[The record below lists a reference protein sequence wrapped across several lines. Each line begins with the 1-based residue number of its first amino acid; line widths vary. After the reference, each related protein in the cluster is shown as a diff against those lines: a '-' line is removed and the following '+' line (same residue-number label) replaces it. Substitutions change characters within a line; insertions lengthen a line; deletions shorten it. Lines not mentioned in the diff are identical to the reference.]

1 MNNIAFFSGDI
12 TRNGGTERVTTLIA
26 NELQKN
32 EKYNI
37 SIISLTERN
46 DDIYFN
52 LDKSIPHYKLYD
64 KVVSGLFHFMGY
76 TKRLK
81 NIIRENNIDL
91 LIDIDGIIDMYS
103 VPIRKKTG
111 VKIISWEHFNVYHH
125 PNPWLRKVV
134 RKYAVPRVDAIVTL
148 TEEDKGYYEKEFN
161 IKCPIQSIYNP
172 VIWKQETHEYDINS
186 KILLSAGRLTNQK
199 GFDISIEVA
208 KNVMT
213 KNPDWK
219 WIILGEGEDR
229 QLLEKKIQEY
239 GLVEQVLLPG
249 NKNNIEDYYMKSSMF
264 VMTSRYEGL
273 PMTLLETKPYKL
285 PIVSF
290 KCKTGPSELV
300 RDGING
306 YLIKEND
313 IEGMSTKINELIN
326 DSNKRI
332 DFSENA
338 LLDTEKF
345 KLDSI
350 IKQWETLIDKIV
362 ND

>member
-1 MNNIAFFSGDI
+1 MRNIAFFSGDI
-12 TRNGGTERVTTLIA
+12 TRSGGTERVATLIA
-26 NELQKN
+26 NELQKI

-46 DDIYFN
+46 NNTYFK
-52 LDKSIPHYKLYD
+52 LDNNIPHYKLYD
-64 KVVSGLFHFMGY
+64 KVVSGLFHFVGY

-81 NIIRENNIDL
+81 NIIRKNNIDL

-111 VKIISWEHFNVYHH
+111 VKIISWEHFNIYHH
-125 PNPWLRKVV
+125 PSPWLRKVV

-148 TEEDKGYYEKEFN
+148 TEEDKEYYKKEFN

-172 VIWKQETHEYDINS
+172 VVWEQETYEYDINS

-208 KNVMT
+208 KNIMP
-213 KNPDWK
+213 KNPEWK

-229 QLLEKKIQEY
+229 KLLENKIQEY
-239 GLVEQVLLPG
+239 GLAEQVLLPG
-249 NKNNIEDYYMKSSMF
+249 NKNNIEDYYRKASIF

-273 PMTLLETKPYKL
+273 PMTLLETKPFKL

-300 RDGING
+300 RDGVNG
-306 YLIKEND
+306 FLIEEND
-313 IEGMSTKINELIN
+313 ITEMSKKINELIN
-326 DSNKRI
+326 NSNKRI
-332 DFSENA
+332 EFSENA
-338 LLDTEKF
+338 PLDTEKF
-345 KLDSI
+345 RLDSI
-350 IKQWETLIDKIV
+350 IKQWETLIDRIV